1 MSKEELLS
9 QDEIDALLHGVDNG
23 EVATEDQLSARD
35 GVARPID
42 LASQERI
49 LRGRMPALELINER
63 LARHL
68 RNTLSELLRRPL
80 DITVGELRLEKF
92 NEYRHALPVPTSL
105 NMVRAKPL
113 RGTALLV
120 LEGSL
125 VFMLVDHFFGGGG
138 RFKTK
143 VEAREFTVTEMR
155 VMRMVLDRVFAGLTE
170 AWAPVKPL
178 EFEYLKTEANPQF
191 ADVLRPDEVMVIC
204 GFRMELEGGGGELQ
218 VAFPYTMLEP
228 IRDLLEAR
236 SPGER
241 SETDARWRKAL
252 RDEVRLAPVEVSCKL
267 VELDL
272 SVKELL
278 RLRPGDVLPMD
289 MPERVTLYAEG
300 IPAFHGRFGA
310 SQGRHA
316 IQVIEAVRRESVEA
330 DIQQEPKQQPKQEIS
345 QERGR

>member
-23 EVATEDQLSARD
+23 EVATEDQLSAHD

-49 LRGRMPALELINER
+49 LRGRMPALEMINER

-68 RNTLSELLRRPL
+68 RNTMSELLRRHL

-105 NMVRAKPL
+105 NMIRARPL
-113 RGTALLV
+113 RGTALMV
-120 LEGSL
+120 LEGGL

-138 RFKTK
+138 RFKTR
-143 VEAREFTVTEMR
+143 VEAREFTATEMR
-155 VMRMVLDRVFAGLTE
+155 VMRMVLDRVFTGLTE

-178 EFEYLKTEANPQF
+178 EFEYLKSEANPQF
-191 ADVLRPDEVMVIC
+191 ADIVRPDEVMVIC
-204 GFRMELEGGGGELQ
+204 SFKMELEGGGGELQ

-228 IRDLLEAR
+228 IRELLEAR

-241 SETDARWRKAL
+241 SESDARWRKAL
-252 RDEVRLAPVEVSCKL
+252 HDEVRLAPVEVSCKL

-272 SVKELL
+272 SVKQLL
-278 RLRPGDVLPMD
+278 RLKPGDVLPMD
-289 MPERVTLYAEG
+289 MPERVTLFAEG

-316 IQVIEAVRRESVEA
+316 VQVIEPVRREAVEA
-330 DIQQEPKQQPKQEIS
+330 EIKQEVS